1 MREKPMLKRAT
12 IRPAQPRPKVHEI
25 GDGAHVIAAVHG
37 DGKLRINWPQ
47 VEALASEAAPL
58 ASFDIMLDS
67 VAAARVLARLLIVAR
82 SSAQDGLNAR

>member
-1 MREKPMLKRAT
+1 MGQISHTWFRSLWQLPC
-12 IRPAQPRPKVHEI
+12 P
-25 GDGAHVIAAVHG
+25 VIAAVHG

-47 VEALASEAAPL
+47 VEALASEAVPP